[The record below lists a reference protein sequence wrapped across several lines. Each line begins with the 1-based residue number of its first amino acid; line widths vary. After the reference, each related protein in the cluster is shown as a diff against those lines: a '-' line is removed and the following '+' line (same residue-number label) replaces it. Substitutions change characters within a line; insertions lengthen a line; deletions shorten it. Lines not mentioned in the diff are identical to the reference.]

1 MKEKIEKEIKSLD
14 RKINRLNCMI
24 ESNISSIR
32 DDINSSDIDR
42 IISAKNDL
50 NKLEKDKI
58 KLDQLIEQK
67 ETLKYLITVCL

>member
-50 NKLEKDKI
+50 DELEKDKI

-67 ETLKYLITVCL
+67 ETLEYLITVCL

>member
-1 MKEKIEKEIKSLD
+1 
-14 RKINRLNCMI
+14 MI

-50 NKLEKDKI
+50 DELEKDKI

-67 ETLKYLITVCL
+67 ETLEYLITVCL

>member
-42 IISAKNDL
+42 IISSKNDL
-50 NKLEKDKI
+50 DKLEKDKI
-58 KLDQLIEQK
+58 KLNQLIEQK
-67 ETLKYLITVCL
+67 ETLEYLITVCL

>member
-50 NKLEKDKI
+50 NELEKDKI

-67 ETLKYLITVCL
+67 ETLEYLITVCL

>member
-14 RKINRLNCMI
+14 RKINNLNCII

-50 NKLEKDKI
+50 DELEKDKI

-67 ETLKYLITVCL
+67 ETLEYLMTVCL

>member
-14 RKINRLNCMI
+14 RKINSLNCII

-32 DDINSSDIDR
+32 DDVNSSDIDR

-50 NKLEKDKI
+50 DELEKDKI

-67 ETLKYLITVCL
+67 ETLEYLMTVCL

>member
-42 IISAKNDL
+42 IINAKNDL

-67 ETLKYLITVCL
+67 ETLEYLITVCL

>member
-32 DDINSSDIDR
+32 DDINSIDIDR
-42 IISAKNDL
+42 TISAKNDL
-50 NKLEKDKI
+50 NELEKDKI
-58 KLDQLIEQK
+58 KLDQWIEHK
-67 ETLKYLITVCL
+67 ETLEYLITVCL

>member
-67 ETLKYLITVCL
+67 ETLEYLITVCL

>member
-14 RKINRLNCMI
+14 RKINRLNYMI

-67 ETLKYLITVCL
+67 ETLEYLMTVCL